1 MLTGQP
7 YAFVSKVSKKTTY
20 SKNISDFF
28 FCFRNFMFKNTKKR
42 IFTHIVGKKI
52 VPLQSRKEEFLK
64 MQHQVIAELIL
75 STWPDLTEEQ
85 LQLIIDNINVKEIKK
100 NCVVYDAGDLPEQL
114 AFIIEGKV
122 KIYKNTPGNRCQILR
137 IAKKGDFFGY
147 RAHLVGEH
155 HSSSASAFENCTLA
169 LIPLHV
175 LDRLIRENYNVTMYI
190 IKVLA
195 RQLGKS
201 DQRTI
206 DLTQKHLRGR
216 LAECLLLL
224 KERYGVGEDGCTIS
238 ISRTREDLA
247 DMSNMTTSNAIR
259 TLSNFSATNLIA
271 TDGRNIKLL
280 NEDELRRISK
290 LG

>member
-1 MLTGQP
+1 
-7 YAFVSKVSKKTTY
+7 
-20 SKNISDFF
+20 
-28 FCFRNFMFKNTKKR
+28 MFKNTKKSL
-42 IFTHIVGKKI
+42 FAHIVGKKV
-52 VPLQSRKEEFLK
+52 VPLQPCKEDFLE

-75 STWPDLTEEQ
+75 STWPGLTEEQ
-85 LQLIIDNINVKEIKK
+85 LQLITHNINVKEIKK
-100 NCVVYDAGDLPEQL
+100 NCVVYDAGDLPEKL

-155 HSSSASAFENCTLA
+155 HTSSASAFENCTLA

-175 LDRLIRENYNVTMYI
+175 LDRLIQENHNVTMYI

-195 RQLGKS
+195 RQLGTS
-201 DQRTI
+201 DKRTI

-224 KERYGVGEDGCTIS
+224 KERYGVCKDGCTIN
-238 ISRTREDLA
+238 ISLTREDLA
-247 DMSNMTTSNAIR
+247 NMSNMTTSNAIR
-259 TLSNFSATNLIA
+259 TLSNFSAAKLIA
-271 TDGRNIKLL
+271 ADGRKIKLL
-280 NEDELRRISK
+280 REDELRKISK
-290 LG
+290 LE

>member
-1 MLTGQP
+1 MLLSP
-7 YAFVSKVSKKTTY
+7 KLAKKPHTP
-20 SKNISDFF
+20 KIFRIFF
-28 FCFRNFMFKNTKKR
+28 FVFVISCSRTQKKGYSP
-42 IFTHIVGKKI
+42 ILLAKKI

-238 ISRTREDLA
+238 ISLTREDLA
-247 DMSNMTTSNAIR
+247 NMSNMTTSNAIR